1 MEYDNK
7 RFKRAMI
14 GLILMILLITE
25 LPYSDRSIIQYIILF
40 ISSRFTD
47 GASIYVT
54 SLWALPSVL
63 VLFWITFEI
72 IRSKRFNVNGFVIFM
87 IMFFIVFPFIDKTTS
102 LAKSTIYILNDG
114 IDSIELVDSTLH
126 ITDFDNEM
134 EAFII
139 LELRNYEDLHESIGL
154 ELILPKVTNEF
165 FEESIIKIDIDGVS
179 YSDNV
184 AIIRENVKLTLKDNI
199 NLGTVSMRKF
209 KIYDYEV
216 LIQHGTENRKY
227 IRNDHY

>member
-1 MEYDNK
+1 MGYDNK

-14 GLILMILLITE
+14 VLALMILLITE
-25 LPYSDRSIIQYIILF
+25 LPYSDKSIIQHIILF
-40 ISSRFTD
+40 ISSRIAD

-54 SLWALPSVL
+54 SLWAVPSIV

-72 IRSKRFNVNGFVIFM
+72 IRSKRFKVNGFVIFM
-87 IMFFIVFPFIDKTTS
+87 IMFFIVFPFIDKTTG
-102 LAKSTIYILNDG
+102 LVKSTIYMLNDG
-114 IDSIELVDSTLH
+114 IDSIELVDSSLH
-126 ITDFDNEM
+126 ITDFDNEI

-139 LELRNYEDLHESIGL
+139 LELRNYEDLHESINI
-154 ELILPKVTNEF
+154 ELILPKATYEY
-165 FEESIIKIDIDGVS
+165 FEESIVEIDIDGVS

-199 NLGTVSMRKF
+199 DLGAVSIIKF

-216 LIQHGTENRKY
+216 LLQRGTEKRKY